1 MNQPSSSTS
10 SSDPVSPVRDAL
22 VTLAWIVAWLIVL
35 DVLVDIAFR
44 YPGDPRVTNPG
55 QLRLYFDYG
64 RSAEAK
70 LRRMTGI
77 NSQTSAPIALAGWY
91 EPLEVQDNPVRPGAD
106 IVTFYGMS
114 HSVRLANAL
123 NRTSSR
129 YAARSV
135 GAPGATANWSYGAF
149 QRDLGG
155 GKSKAVVL
163 SIMSANLP
171 MIDTMTPFTWN
182 VSFPMPYTEDRYY
195 ERNGRLTVVH
205 PPFQSFDQF
214 LATFHDRAK
223 WAAAR
228 RIIAANDT
236 MYDSFLVRESV
247 LDRSSIVRLI
257 RRAYEQRLE
266 RESRAQVFT
275 RDGFNARSEQV
286 LVANGIVRD
295 FAADTRRHGLI
306 PVVFIANN
314 FGYSDFLYRALKDTL
329 ERDHIPCLNS
339 AAIVSPTD
347 PRGYLPDSHFTDAND
362 DRLARALA
370 VVIDRAAAQK
380 TGQVPPAS
388 EMMPREQYGQSR
400 R

>member
-1 MNQPSSSTS
+1 MSQPSSYTS
-10 SSDPVSPVRDAL
+10 SSESGPGQVRRAL
-22 VTLAWIVAWLIVL
+22 ATLAWIIGWLIIL

-44 YPGDPRVTNPG
+44 YPSDPRATNPS
-55 QLRLYFDYG
+55 QLQLYFDYG

-70 LRRMTGI
+70 LRRMTG
-77 NSQTSAPIALAGWY
+77 NSAATSAPITQAGWY
-91 EPLEVQDNPVRPGAD
+91 QPIVVQEAPNRPGAA

-123 NRTSSR
+123 NRTSRR

-171 MIDTMTPFTWN
+171 MIDTMSPITWN

-195 ERNGRLTVVH
+195 EKDGRLTVVH
-205 PPFQSFDQF
+205 PPFQSFEQY
-214 LATFHDRAK
+214 LSTFHDPAK

-247 LDRSSIVRLI
+247 LDHSSIVRLI

-266 RESRAQVFT
+266 REARSQVFT
-275 RDGFNARSEQV
+275 RGGFNATSEQV
-286 LVANGIVRD
+286 RVANGIVRD
-295 FAADTRRHGLI
+295 FAVDARSHGLI

-314 FGYSDFLYRALKDTL
+314 LGYSNSLYRALEGTL
-329 ERDHIPCLNS
+329 EANHIPFLNS
-339 AAIVSPTD
+339 AAVVSPDD

-370 VVIDRAAAQK
+370 VVIDRAVAQPAA
-380 TGQVPPAS
+380 
-388 EMMPREQYGQSR
+388 PR
-400 R
+400 

>member
-1 MNQPSSSTS
+1 MSQPSSSTS
-10 SSDPVSPVRDAL
+10 SSEARRPVRNAL
-22 VTLAWIVAWLIVL
+22 LTLAWIVVWLIVI
-35 DVLVDIAFR
+35 DVLVDVVFR
-44 YPGDPRVTNPG
+44 YPSDPRVTNPG

-70 LRRMTGI
+70 LRRMTGL
-77 NSQTSAPIALAGWY
+77 SRETSAPIALAGWY
-91 EPLEVQDNPVRPGAD
+91 EPLKVQDAPARPGAD

-123 NRTSSR
+123 NRTSMR

-135 GAPGATANWSYGAF
+135 GAPGATANWAYGAF

-171 MIDTMTPFTWN
+171 MIDTMTPYTWN

-195 ERNGRLTVVH
+195 ENDGRLTVVH
-205 PPFQSFDQF
+205 PPYQSFDQY
-214 LATFHDRAK
+214 LATFRDPAK
-223 WAAAR
+223 WNAAR
-228 RIIAANDT
+228 RIIADNDS

-247 LDRSSIVRLI
+247 LDHSAIVRLI

-275 RDGFNARSEQV
+275 RNGFNAGSEQV
-286 LVANGIVRD
+286 RVANGIVRD
-295 FAADTRRHGLI
+295 FAADARSHGLI
-306 PVVFIANN
+306 PVIYIANN
-314 FGYSDFLYRALKDTL
+314 FGYSDWLYQALRRTL
-329 ERDHIPCLNS
+329 EREHIPYLNS
-339 AAIVSPTD
+339 AAVVSPTD

-362 DRLARALA
+362 LRLARALA
-370 VVIDRAAAQK
+370 AVIDRAAA
-380 TGQVPPAS
+380 GQ
-388 EMMPREQYGQSR
+388 
-400 R
+400 

>member
-10 SSDPVSPVRDAL
+10 SSEAGSQVGRAL
-22 VTLAWIVAWLIVL
+22 ATLAWIIVWLIVI
-35 DVLVDIAFR
+35 DVVVDVVFR
-44 YPGDPRVTNPG
+44 YPSDPKVTNPG
-55 QLRLYFDYG
+55 QLRLYFEYG
-64 RSAEAK
+64 RSAEGK
-70 LRRMTGI
+70 LRRMTGV
-77 NSQTSAPIALAGWY
+77 SRETSAPITLAGWY
-91 EPLEVQDNPVRPGAD
+91 QPLEVQDAPKRPGAD
-106 IVTFYGMS
+106 IVTLYGMS

-123 NRTSSR
+123 NRTSQR

-135 GAPGATANWSYGAF
+135 GAPGATANWSFGAF

-171 MIDTMTPFTWN
+171 MIDTMAPFTWN

-195 ERNGRLTVVH
+195 ERNGRLSVVH
-205 PPFQSFDQF
+205 PPFQSFDQY
-214 LATFHDRAK
+214 LATFHDPAK

-228 RIIAANDT
+228 RVIAANDT
-236 MYDSFLVRESV
+236 MYDPFLVRDSV
-247 LDRSSIVRLI
+247 LDHSVIVRLI

-286 LVANGIVRD
+286 RVANGIVRE
-295 FAADTRRHGLI
+295 FAADARSHGLI

-314 FGYSDFLYRALKDTL
+314 FGYSDSLYEALKNTL
-329 ERDHIPCLNS
+329 EKDHIPYLNS

-370 VVIDRAAAQK
+370 GVIDSAVAQ
-380 TGQVPPAS
+380 QAS
-388 EMMPREQYGQSR
+388 SAVHR
-400 R
+400 

>member
-1 MNQPSSSTS
+1 MSQPSSSTS
-10 SSDPVSPVRDAL
+10 SSEGQGQVRRAL
-22 VTLAWIVAWLIVL
+22 VTLAWIIVWLIVL

-44 YPGDPRVTNPG
+44 YPSDPKATNPS
-55 QLRLYFDYG
+55 QLKLYFDYG

-70 LRRMTGI
+70 LRRMTGKDAA
-77 NSQTSAPIALAGWY
+77 TSAPITQAGWY
-91 EPLEVQDNPVRPGAD
+91 QPIVVQEAPNRPGAS

-123 NRTSSR
+123 NRTSER

-171 MIDTMTPFTWN
+171 MIDTMSPMTWN

-205 PPFQSFDQF
+205 PPYQSFDQY
-214 LATFHDRAK
+214 LATIHDPAK

-228 RIIAANDT
+228 KVIATNDS

-247 LDRSSIVRLI
+247 LDHSSIVRLI

-266 RESRAQVFT
+266 REQRAQVFT
-275 RDGFNARSEQV
+275 RTGFNAGSEQIR
-286 LVANGIVRD
+286 VANGIVRD
-295 FAADTRRHGLI
+295 FAADARSHGLI

-314 FGYSDFLYRALKDTL
+314 LGYSDSLYRAIKGTL
-329 ERDHIPCLNS
+329 EANHIPFLNS
-339 AAIVSPTD
+339 AAVVSPDD

-362 DRLARALA
+362 ERLARALA
-370 VVIDRAAAQK
+370 VVIDQAAAQ
-380 TGQVPPAS
+380 PADS
-388 EMMPREQYGQSR
+388 Q
-400 R
+400 

>member
-1 MNQPSSSTS
+1 MSQRSSSTS
-10 SSDPVSPVRDAL
+10 SSEANSQVRAAL
-22 VTLAWIVAWLIVL
+22 ATLAWIIVWLIVL
-35 DVLVDIAFR
+35 DVLVNIVFR
-44 YPGDPRVTNPG
+44 YPADARVTNPS
-55 QLRLYFDYG
+55 QLQLYFDYG

-70 LRRMTGI
+70 LRRMTG
-77 NSQTSAPIALAGWY
+77 NSAQTSAPITQAGWY
-91 EPLEVQDNPVRPGAD
+91 QPIVVEDAPNRPGANV
-106 IVTFYGMS
+106 VTFYGMS

-123 NRTSSR
+123 NRTSQR

-171 MIDTMTPFTWN
+171 MIDTMSPMTWN

-195 ERNGRLTVVH
+195 ETNGRLIVVH
-205 PPFQSFDQF
+205 PPFQSFDQY
-214 LATFHDRAK
+214 LATFHDPVK

-236 MYDSFLVRESV
+236 MYDSFLIRESV
-247 LDRSSIVRLI
+247 LDHSSIVRLI

-266 RESRAQVFT
+266 RQARSQVFT
-275 RDGFNARSEQV
+275 RGGFNAASEQV
-286 LVANGIVRD
+286 RVANGIVRD
-295 FAADTRRHGLI
+295 FAADARSHGLI

-314 FGYSDFLYRALKDTL
+314 LGYSDSLYRSLKGTL
-329 ERDHIPCLNS
+329 EAEHIPFLNS
-339 AAIVSPTD
+339 AAVVSPDD

-370 VVIDRAAAQK
+370 AVIDRAAAQ
-380 TGQVPPAS
+380 PAS
-388 EMMPREQYGQSR
+388 SR
-400 R
+400 

>member
-1 MNQPSSSTS
+1 MSQPSSSTS
-10 SSDPVSPVRDAL
+10 SSEVERPVRYAL
-22 VTLAWIVAWLIVL
+22 ATLAWIIGWLIVL

-44 YPGDPRVTNPG
+44 YPSDPRATNPS
-55 QLRLYFDYG
+55 QLQLYFDYG

-70 LRRMTGI
+70 LRRMTG
-77 NSQTSAPIALAGWY
+77 SSPETSAPITQAGWY
-91 EPLEVQDNPVRPGAD
+91 QPIVVQDNPVRPGANV
-106 IVTFYGMS
+106 VTFYGMS

-123 NRTSSR
+123 NRTSRR
-129 YAARSV
+129 YAARIV

-171 MIDTMTPFTWN
+171 MIDTVSPMTWN

-195 ERNGRLTVVH
+195 EKNGRLTVVH
-205 PPFQSFDQF
+205 PPFQSFEQY
-214 LATFHDRAK
+214 LWTFHDPAK

-247 LDRSSIVRLI
+247 LDYSSIVRLI

-266 RESRAQVFT
+266 RDARSEVFV
-275 RDGFNARSEQV
+275 RGGFNAGSEQV
-286 LVANGIVRD
+286 RVANGIVRD
-295 FAADTRRHGLI
+295 FAVDARRHGLI

-314 FGYSDFLYRALKDTL
+314 LGYSDSLYRALEGTL
-329 ERDHIPCLNS
+329 EAEHIPFLNS
-339 AAIVSPTD
+339 ASVVSPDD

-370 VVIDRAAAQK
+370 VVIDRAAAQ
-380 TGQVPPAS
+380 PAA
-388 EMMPREQYGQSR
+388 PR
-400 R
+400 

>member
-1 MNQPSSSTS
+1 MSQPSSSTS
-10 SSDPVSPVRDAL
+10 SSEADGQVRRAL
-22 VTLAWIVAWLIVL
+22 ATLAWIIVWLIVL

-44 YPGDPRVTNPG
+44 YPSDPRVTNPG
-55 QLRLYFDYG
+55 QLKLYFDYG

-70 LRRMTGI
+70 LRRMTGT
-77 NSQTSAPIALAGWY
+77 SPQTSAPITQAGWY
-91 EPLEVQDNPVRPGAD
+91 QPIEVQDNPNRPGAD

-123 NRTSSR
+123 NRTSQR

-195 ERNGRLTVVH
+195 ENNGTLTVVH
-205 PPFQSFDQF
+205 PPFQSFEQY
-214 LATFHDRAK
+214 LATFHDPAK

-247 LDRSSIVRLI
+247 LDHSSIVRLI

-266 RESRAQVFT
+266 REARSQVFT
-275 RDGFNARSEQV
+275 RGGFNAASEQV
-286 LVANGIVRD
+286 RVANGIVRD
-295 FAADTRRHGLI
+295 FAANARSHGLI

-314 FGYSDFLYRALKDTL
+314 FGYSDWLYQALKGTL
-329 ERDHIPCLNS
+329 AANHIPFLNS
-339 AAIVSPTD
+339 AAVVSPTD
-347 PRGYLPDSHFTDAND
+347 PRGYLPDSHFTEAND

-370 VVIDRAAAQK
+370 AVIDRAAAHRA
-380 TGQVPPAS
+380 PLH
-388 EMMPREQYGQSR
+388 
-400 R
+400 